1 MITPVDLIAMNVI
14 GYNLAAVPEPSTWAL
29 LASGFLGLGGLA
41 LRLRKRCASGGVA
54 AFGVGSGGETARQT

>member
-41 LRLRKRCASGGVA
+41 RRRKRCASGGVA